1 MRRLKH
7 LLWIVPLFVV
17 VIIAG
22 TAIYG
27 AVARRSDASYHA
39 SLTKSVQVSSDGFRG
54 GETIPVEYSCRGAG
68 ISPHL
73 KWSSSQA
80 TAKSYSLTMLDWDA
94 PSPSLPLFAV
104 VHWVTYNIP
113 ADVTE
118 LPKQVSVAYLQAH
131 KILVAANIAG
141 AAQYAPPCPPL
152 GTHAYQFRVY
162 ALDVDQIHPA
172 TNTRAGVMDAM
183 AGHILAY
190 GELIGL
196 RAPGL

>member
-7 LLWIVPLFVV
+7 LLWIIPLLVV
-17 VIIAG
+17 VLIAG
-22 TAIYG
+22 AAIYA
-27 AVARRSDASYHA
+27 AVARRSDAGYHA
-39 SLTKSVQVSSDGFRG
+39 SLTKSVQVSSDSFQG
-54 GETIPVEYSCRGAG
+54 GGTIPVEYSCRGAG

-73 KWSSSQA
+73 TWSSSPA
-80 TAKSYSLTMLDWDA
+80 AAKSYAVTMLDWDA
-94 PSPSLPLFAV
+94 PSPSLPLITV
-104 VHWVTYNIP
+104 VHWAMYNIP
-113 ADVTE
+113 SDVTE
-118 LPKQVSVAYLQAH
+118 IPKQVSAAYLQQH

-141 AAQYAPPCPPL
+141 ATQYAPPCPPL

-162 ALDVDQIHPA
+162 ALDVDQLHPA

-190 GELIGL
+190 GELVGL